1 MTPTSPPTR
10 PRVTVPAITAMKAAG
25 SRIAMITAYDATF
38 ARLVDEAGVDMIL
51 VGDSLGMVV
60 QGEAH
65 TIPVDLD
72 EMAYHVRTVARAD
85 TLALVVGDL
94 PFGSYQVSPQQAVES
109 SIRLMKAGAGCVKLE
124 GGVAMADTIDAI
136 TRVDIPVVGHIGLTP
151 QSYHRMGGHKVQG
164 RRTGSEAGGR
174 DRLIEDAFAV
184 EQAGAFAVVIEGV
197 PRSLAAEITAKVSIP
212 TIGIGAGPDCDGQVL
227 VLHDV
232 LGLSDLA
239 AEVRQALR
247 RPPCRDDRRHHG
259 LRRRGARRR
268 VARRR
273 ALLPL
278 TSMEVLATPESMRA
292 WSHERHRAGRT
303 IGFVPTMGALHD
315 GHLSLVAIAEQ
326 RCDDVVVSIFVNALQ
341 FDRAADFDAY
351 PRPIDDDVARC
362 AEVGVDAVYAPTTAA
377 MYPPGFETH
386 VEPGSLGDVMEGAA
400 RRGHFRGVTTVV
412 TKLFAAV
419 RPDVGVFGEKDFQQL
434 AIIRR
439 MTADLDLGIE
449 IVGAP
454 IVREADGL
462 AMSSRNLRLSAA
474 DREAATCIPL
484 ALDAVVADGGGRRR
498 HRHAHRR
505 CAGRGGQR
513 AAGRI
518 GVRRHLRPGDAGP
531 ARAARRT
538 GARGDRR
545 VVRGRPTDRQPPAPV
560 TGPPFSARA
569 SGARPGDRHRCPA
582 T

>member
-72 EMAYHVRTVARAD
+72 EMAYHVRTVARAN

-239 AEVRQALR
+239 LKFVKHYGDLRAATIAATTDYVAEVRAGVW
-247 RPPCRDDRRHHG
+247 PDDEHSFH
-259 LRRRGARRR
+259 
-268 VARRR
+268 
-273 ALLPL
+273 
-278 TSMEVLATPESMRA
+278 
-292 WSHERHRAGRT
+292 
-303 IGFVPTMGALHD
+303 
-315 GHLSLVAIAEQ
+315 
-326 RCDDVVVSIFVNALQ
+326 
-341 FDRAADFDAY
+341 
-351 PRPIDDDVARC
+351 
-362 AEVGVDAVYAPTTAA
+362 
-377 MYPPGFETH
+377 
-386 VEPGSLGDVMEGAA
+386 
-400 RRGHFRGVTTVV
+400 
-412 TKLFAAV
+412 
-419 RPDVGVFGEKDFQQL
+419 
-434 AIIRR
+434 
-439 MTADLDLGIE
+439 
-449 IVGAP
+449 
-454 IVREADGL
+454 
-462 AMSSRNLRLSAA
+462 
-474 DREAATCIPL
+474 
-484 ALDAVVADGGGRRR
+484 
-498 HRHAHRR
+498 
-505 CAGRGGQR
+505 
-513 AAGRI
+513 
-518 GVRRHLRPGDAGP
+518 
-531 ARAARRT
+531 
-538 GARGDRR
+538 
-545 VVRGRPTDRQPPAPV
+545 
-560 TGPPFSARA
+560 
-569 SGARPGDRHRCPA
+569 
-582 T
+582 